1 MNSLRIKIELH
12 THTDFD
18 PFDLIG
24 YSAREL
30 IDEAAEQGFQALAI
44 TCHDALQWSQ
54 SLVDY
59 AEGEGIL
66 LMPGV
71 EATIEGKHVLIYGL
85 EHFKGPMSFANLRA
99 LRHSQPEIFTI
110 APHPFFPGRTCLGKK
125 LLENQ
130 DCFDAI
136 EYSHFYTHKVN
147 FNQKAVEMACAHN
160 KPMIG
165 NSDVHVL
172 KQLGRT
178 YSLVNAAERSFSA
191 ISAAVK
197 AGEIEVVT
205 QPLTW
210 PELAYYSFQ
219 MGKVTVKSRCMHLGL
234 LSRRP
239 TEFISSFEE

>member
-18 PFDLIG
+18 PLDLID
-24 YSAREL
+24 YSACQL
-30 IDEAAEQGFQALAI
+30 IDEAAQQGFQVLAI

-54 SLVDY
+54 PLVDY
-59 AEGEGIL
+59 AQEAGIL
-66 LMPGV
+66 LIPGV

-85 EHFKGPMSFANLRA
+85 EHFKGSMSFAQLRA
-99 LRHSQPEIFTI
+99 LRHSQPEVFTI

-125 LLENQ
+125 FMENH

-147 FNQKAVEMACAHN
+147 FNQKAVEMARAHK
-160 KPMIG
+160 KPIIG
-165 NSDVHVL
+165 TSDVHVL

-178 YSLVNAAERSFSA
+178 YSFINAAERTFSA
-191 ISAAVK
+191 ISAAIR
-197 AGEIEVVT
+197 AGEIELVT
-205 QPLTW
+205 EPLTW

-219 MGKVTVKSRCMHLGL
+219 MGKVSLKSRCMRLGL

-239 TEFISSFEE
+239 TEFISSFKE

>member
-1 MNSLRIKIELH
+1 MNSLPIKIELH
-12 THTDFD
+12 THTNFD
-18 PFDLIG
+18 PLDLIEH
-24 YSAREL
+24 SASQL

-54 SLVDY
+54 SLVGY
-59 AEGEGIL
+59 AEEKGIL
-66 LMPGV
+66 LIPGV
-71 EATIEGKHVLIYGL
+71 EATIEGKHVLVYGL
-85 EHFKGPMSFANLRA
+85 EHFKAPMSFADLRE
-99 LRHSQPEIFTI
+99 LRQSQPEIFTI
-110 APHPFFPGRTCLGKK
+110 APHPFFPGSVCLGER
-125 LLENQ
+125 LMENH

-136 EYSHFYTHKVN
+136 EFSHFYTRKMN
-147 FNQKAVEMACAHN
+147 FNQKAVEMARAHN
-160 KPMIG
+160 KALIG
-165 NSDVHVL
+165 TSDVHFL

-191 ISAAVK
+191 ISAAVR

-219 MGKVTVKSRCMHLGL
+219 MGKVSLKSRCMRLGL

-239 TEFISSFEE
+239 AQFISSFEE